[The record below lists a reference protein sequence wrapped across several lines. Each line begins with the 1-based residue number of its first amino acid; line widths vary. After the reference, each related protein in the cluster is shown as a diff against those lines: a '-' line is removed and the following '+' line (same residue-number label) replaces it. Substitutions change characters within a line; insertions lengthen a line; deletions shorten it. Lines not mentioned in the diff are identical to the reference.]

1 MSHYEPAI
9 FRNFLNLLSE
19 DSTQDLKAEVV
30 AMVKKTDDE
39 PMLHRIV
46 HTLKKAGLEDAL
58 LKVLKTDADAKK
70 YLETVAETIMHI
82 DATVE
87 EKERFINNYADKSH
101 SFIDINM
108 VFDGKYHTS
117 SEFVQDNFAR
127 TVFHKL
133 FAISPVGVGK
143 GEIAMAVLSPQIKH
157 SGTVGGGGDIQVGG
171 VGAVEVKSRVSA
183 GGRWGDAR
191 KAKYNIPGMRR
202 AIEKVMA
209 ETLEEGES
217 PYVLAKTVNINM
229 WVNDILPKLKT
240 LDNARIEKVLSII
253 ADGTFAGTN
262 NKNYKEA
269 LLSGNAR
276 HIVDVFLETAWN
288 NYIAYANFKG
298 MLFMDGSGD
307 NIVTQYFTE
316 YNQLKGL
323 VHIATPTIIGGSEGD
338 MMPQASLLLHGGTG
352 NSVQYDDTGAE
363 MPRVQPKKKSN
374 AEPKK
379 SSGDI
384 IDVVKDVLATPRKR
398 R

>member
-1 MSHYEPAI
+1 MSHYEPGVL
-9 FRNFLNLLSE
+9 RNFLNIVNE
-19 DSTQDLKAEVV
+19 DAAELKANVV
-30 AMVKKTDDE
+30 SLVKKTDDE
-39 PMLHRIV
+39 PMLHRLL
-46 HTLKKAGLEDAL
+46 HTLKKAGISDNLRKAL
-58 LKVLKTDADAKK
+58 STDADAKR
-70 YLETVAETIMHI
+70 YLDMVAEQIINI

-87 EKERFINNYADKSH
+87 EKERFIANYTNKSY
-101 SFIDINM
+101 SFIDTDM

-117 SEFVQDNFAR
+117 AEFITDNFAR

-133 FAISPVGVGK
+133 FTISPVGVGK
-143 GEIAMAVLSPQIKH
+143 GEIAMAVLSPEIKH
-157 SGTVGGGGDIQVGG
+157 SGTVGGGGDIQVKD

-191 KAKYNIPGMRR
+191 KAKYNIPGMRK
-202 AIEKVMA
+202 AITKVMA
-209 ETLEEGES
+209 ETEVEGEP

-229 WVNDILPKLKT
+229 WVNDILPRLKT
-240 LDNARIEKVLSII
+240 LDKARIDKVVSII

-262 NKNYKEA
+262 NSKYKEA

-288 NYIAYANFKG
+288 NYMSYAKFKG

-307 NIVTQYFTE
+307 NIVTQYFTSYE
-316 YNQLKGL
+316 QIKGL

-352 NSVQYDDTGAE
+352 NAVQYDDAGEE
-363 MPRVQPKKKSN
+363 MPRVQPKRKTV

-379 SSGDI
+379 SKTGILNTISDLLEP
-384 IDVVKDVLATPRKR
+384 DKKKR
-398 R
+398 V